1 MDLHIG
7 EHQSTINENMPL
19 RSAIYYGRTMEKLIK
34 PKALYRTARIDIP
47 TPEFY
52 VFFNGKGPQPL
63 EQTLYLSHSYLEKTE
78 TPMLELKVKVI
89 NINLPDSHPILA
101 DCRPLYEYS
110 WFTWKVREYLDS
122 GRFRDDAISLAI
134 EDCVQQGIMTDFI
147 RKHGSKVRNM
157 LFTEFNMDDA
167 IEVWMEEGWTKGHS
181 DGLIQGRSEGESLKL
196 IQMVCKKLKKGKS
209 PARIA
214 EDLEESRETVLAV
227 CRAARAFAP
236 DYDAESILQALAQDS
251 ASESLS

>member
-1 MDLHIG
+1 
-7 EHQSTINENMPL
+7 
-19 RSAIYYGRTMEKLIK
+19 
-34 PKALYRTARIDIP
+34 
-47 TPEFY
+47 
-52 VFFNGKGPQPL
+52 
-63 EQTLYLSHSYLEKTE
+63 
-78 TPMLELKVKVI
+78 
-89 NINLPDSHPILA
+89 
-101 DCRPLYEYS
+101 
-110 WFTWKVREYLDS
+110 
-122 GRFRDDAISLAI
+122 
-134 EDCVQQGIMTDFI
+134 
-147 RKHGSKVRNM
+147 
-157 LFTEFNMDDA
+157 MDDA

-236 DYDAESILQALAQDS
+236 DYDAESILQALAQDP